1 MNLSADTEEAI
12 SRCVELVPRSMAA
25 TRRSPSPT
33 GITDASFSSSASA
46 VVGRAALTRGS
57 RWPWHTLASNSGSLV
72 ARSPSLSYRWPAWL
86 ELLRWHKPTGRLI
99 LLLPAAWS
107 LWLQS
112 PRPDGNLVMLIIIQF
127 IIGLLFAFNVVN
139 RSNDFLASFY
149 MAINRFL
156 EPVLRPIRN
165 ILPNTGAIDFSP
177 LVLIIL
183 LNVVLIVLGNVIHG

>member
-1 MNLSADTEEAI
+1 MQ
-12 SRCVELVPRSMAA
+12 
-25 TRRSPSPT
+25 
-33 GITDASFSSSASA
+33 
-46 VVGRAALTRGS
+46 ALGTIYQIIEML
-57 RWPWHTLASNSGSLV
+57 TNV
-72 ARSPSLSYRWPAWL
+72 
-86 ELLRWHKPTGRLI
+86 
-99 LLLPAAWS
+99 
-107 LWLQS
+107 
-112 PRPDGNLVMLIIIQF
+112 LVMLIIIQF